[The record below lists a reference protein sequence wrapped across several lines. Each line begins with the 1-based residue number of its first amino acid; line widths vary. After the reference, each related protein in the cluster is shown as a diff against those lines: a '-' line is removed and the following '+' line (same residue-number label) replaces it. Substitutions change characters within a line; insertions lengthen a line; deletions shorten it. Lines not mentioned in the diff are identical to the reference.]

1 MSNLNLQT
9 LRRVAWIGLAV
20 VLVVDFLLSTRATAG
35 ANTGAVVLLVLT
47 LLTGLAAWL
56 LLPEAAGT
64 LLRHKD
70 LLVPFALAVVANKLI
85 LWVSMLPLLGGLL
98 GASLPLHL
106 FNLSLALSLGL
117 LLYVVVSV
125 AYAVW
130 MTATLLEFARSGNP
144 DPCRMLASVPRHFWR
159 VFGLQFI
166 CWAAVML
173 AVALMLALMPALSFF
188 ALLPLAVFAVVWNLA
203 TAALLPVAL
212 EHPGGF
218 WDSFRDGVRVSWG
231 QRGRWWM
238 LIMVQLL
245 LLGVVF
251 YYHSRHGGSTNTS
264 WSINVFW
271 TGGYAEDGKWYS
283 KLAEAMKVTRL
294 PLVETL
300 LALLFGAFAVAIK
313 LAIVQRL
320 QPEPPPLMADDPAPE
335 VPPSPA
341 T

>member
-1 MSNLNLQT
+1 MSNLNIQT

-20 VLVVDFLLSTRATAG
+20 VLGVDFLLSTRAPGG
-35 ANTGAVVLLVLT
+35 ANTGAVVLLVLA

-64 LLRHKD
+64 LLRHKN
-70 LLVPFALAVVANKLI
+70 LLVPFGLAVVAGKLI
-85 LWVSMLPLLGGLL
+85 SWLSLVPVLGALL

-117 LLYVVVSV
+117 LLYTVVAV

-130 MTATLLEFARSGNP
+130 MTATLLEFGRSGNT
-144 DPCRMLASVPRHFWR
+144 DPCRLLASVPRHFWR
-159 VFGLQFI
+159 VFGLEFI

-173 AVALMLALMPALSFF
+173 AVASMLAMMPALSFVGF
-188 ALLPLAVFAVVWNLA
+188 LPLAVFAVAWNLA

-212 EHPGGF
+212 KHPGGF
-218 WDSFRDGVRVSWG
+218 WDSFRAGIRVSWE
-231 QRGRWWM
+231 QRGKWW
-238 LIMVQLL
+238 LLVVVQLL
-245 LLGVVF
+245 LLGMVF
-251 YYHSRHGGSTNTS
+251 YFYSSRGGNTNIS

-283 KLAEAMKVTRL
+283 KLAEALKVARL

-320 QPEPPPLMADDPAPE
+320 QPEPPPVMPIDSVPE
-335 VPPSPA
+335 VPPQM
-341 T
+341 

>member
-1 MSNLNLQT
+1 MTNLNLQT
-9 LRRVAWIGLAV
+9 LRRGAWIGLAI
-20 VLVVDFLLSTRATAG
+20 VLVVDFLLSTRSPSG

-56 LLPEAAGT
+56 LLPEAVAA

-70 LLVPFALAVVANKLI
+70 LLMPFALAVVAGKLI
-85 LWVSMLPLLGGLL
+85 SWLSLLPVLGAML

-117 LLYVVVSV
+117 LLYIAVAV

-130 MTATLLEFARSGNP
+130 MTATLLEFGRSGNT
-144 DPCRMLASVPRHFWR
+144 DPCRVLTSVPRHFWR
-159 VFGLQFI
+159 VFGLEFI
-166 CWAAVML
+166 SWAAVML
-173 AVALMLALMPALSFF
+173 AVALMLAVMPALSFF
-188 ALLPLAVFAVVWNLA
+188 GLLPLAVFAVVWNLA

-218 WDSFRDGVRVSWG
+218 WDSFRAGVRVSWECL
-231 QRGRWWM
+231 RRWGL
-238 LIMVQLL
+238 LIVVQLL
-245 LLGVVF
+245 LLGMAF
-251 YYHSRHGGSTNTS
+251 YYESRGAHGGSVN

-283 KLAEAMKVTRL
+283 KLTDAMKVARL
-294 PLVETL
+294 PVVETL

-320 QPEPPPLMADDPAPE
+320 QPEPPIMPTGAAPE
-335 VPPSPA
+335 APPQS
-341 T
+341 